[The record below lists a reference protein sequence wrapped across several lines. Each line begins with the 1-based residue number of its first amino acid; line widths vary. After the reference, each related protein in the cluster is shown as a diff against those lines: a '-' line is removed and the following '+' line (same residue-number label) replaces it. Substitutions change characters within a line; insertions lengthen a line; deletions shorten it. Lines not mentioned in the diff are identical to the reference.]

1 MFAHYQFYVYCK
13 YLSIIR
19 QCGIM
24 CCFSHQCQVNDLK
37 EENCRLTE
45 RLKVLTEDRESV
57 KQALKS
63 EKEEL
68 QMKLS
73 NQKNQLGE
81 EIQVL
86 QVSYIIK

>member
-1 MFAHYQFYVYCK
+1 
-13 YLSIIR
+13 
-19 QCGIM
+19 M
-24 CCFSHQCQVNDLK
+24 CCISHQCQVNDLK

>member
-1 MFAHYQFYVYCK
+1 MHK
-13 YLSIIR
+13 LE
-19 QCGIM
+19 
-24 CCFSHQCQVNDLK
+24 

-45 RLKVLTEDRESV
+45 TLKVLTEDRESV

-63 EKEEL
+63 ENKEL

-86 QVSYIIK
+86 QVSYIMN